1 MPQTTTQVM
10 FMLEHLGSLG
20 KDSKR
25 GMFYQLSIHYFTR
38 LCKERYFLVM
48 ERGWQGRE
56 RKAKRGKWRK
66 YNQKFKINHQV
77 SNKGLRLKEKMNG
90 ERRDKN
96 SIQK

>member
-1 MPQTTTQVM
+1 
-10 FMLEHLGSLG
+10 
-20 KDSKR
+20 
-25 GMFYQLSIHYFTR
+25 
-38 LCKERYFLVM
+38 M

-77 SNKGLRLKEKMNG
+77 SNKGLRLKEKMNA